1 MARIFYI
8 LALLL
13 ASFLTGAQTSEF
25 EKDIERFLSI
35 NGSTATYDL
44 AFEQMVAQ
52 FKMKRADAPDEI
64 WKEVRIQIFD
74 KEIST
79 LNKMLIPIYM
89 KHFTHS
95 EIKAL
100 IEFYQSPIGKKMTG
114 NISPITNESLQISQK
129 WIIGL
134 GQKMNAFILAKVD

>member
-8 LALLL
+8 LALQL
-13 ASFLTGAQTSEF
+13 ASILSGAQPSEF
-25 EKDIERFLSI
+25 EKDIEKFLSI
-35 NGSTATYDL
+35 NGSSATYDL
-44 AFEQMVAQ
+44 AFEQMVTR
-52 FKMKRADAPDEI
+52 FKINRADAPDEI

-74 KEIST
+74 KEISA

-89 KHFTHS
+89 KHFSHA

-114 NISPITNESLQISQK
+114 TISPITIESIHISQK

-134 GQKMNAFILAKVD
+134 GQKMNAFILAKED

>member
-13 ASFLTGAQTSEF
+13 ASFLTQAQPSEF
-25 EKDIERFLSI
+25 EKDIETFLSI
-35 NGSTATYDL
+35 NGSSATYDF
-44 AFEQMVAQ
+44 AFEQMVAR
-52 FKMKRADAPDEI
+52 FKMTRSDATDEI
-64 WKEVRIQIFD
+64 WQEARVQIFD
-74 KEIST
+74 KEISA

-95 EIKAL
+95 EIKVL

-114 NISPITNESLQISQK
+114 NINPITTESIHISQK
-129 WIIGL
+129 WIVGL

>member
-1 MARIFYI
+1 MTRIFYI

-13 ASFLTGAQTSEF
+13 ASFLTRAQTSEF
-25 EKDIERFLSI
+25 EKDIIKFLSI
-35 NGSTATYDL
+35 NGSSATYDL
-44 AFEQMVAQ
+44 AFEQMVTQ
-52 FKMKRADAPDEI
+52 FKKIRADAPEEI

-74 KEIST
+74 TEISV

-100 IEFYQSPIGKKMTG
+100 IEFYQSPIGKKVTG
-114 NISPITNESLQISQK
+114 TISPITIESIHISQN

>member
-25 EKDIERFLSI
+25 EKDIEKFLSI

-64 WKEVRIQIFD
+64 WNEVRVQIFD

-114 NISPITNESLQISQK
+114 TISPITIESVHISQK

>member
-64 WKEVRIQIFD
+64 WKEVRVQIFD

-89 KHFTHS
+89 KYFTHS

-114 NISPITNESLQISQK
+114 TISPITNESLQISQK

>member
-8 LALLL
+8 LALML
-13 ASFLTGAQTSEF
+13 ASFLAGAQPSEF
-25 EKDIERFLSI
+25 DKDIETFLSI
-35 NGSTATYDL
+35 NGSTATYDF
-44 AFEQMVAQ
+44 AFEQMVTRL
-52 FKMKRADAPDEI
+52 KMNKVDAPDEL
-64 WKEVRIQIFD
+64 WKEVREHIFD
-74 KEIST
+74 KEISA

-114 NISPITNESLQISQK
+114 NISPITIESIHISQK
-129 WIIGL
+129 WMIGL
-134 GQKMNAFILAKVD
+134 GQKMNAFILSKVD